1 MTDSEVKMKKK
12 DKMKIPKVQQ
22 ILKVKDLEPDS
33 RFAEIHDN
41 LPDMPCLAL
50 LIGSVRS
57 GKSNLLVNFF
67 CNESFYKGMFDTV
80 KIISTT
86 LHTDNKG
93 QLLEQYFD
101 CEDHYDDYM
110 IEGIKQEQSLYPRDE
125 RPSYA
130 LVLDDILTQ
139 DFSKMNNVSYFAT
152 RFRHYID
159 FYCIACQSFRA
170 VSGLIRNNANAVFIC
185 RQQNSKELFKIGEEY
200 GDMVGG
206 MDNFMRLYQM
216 IHNKPY
222 QIMYLDLQKNPARV
236 LRNFEEVLW
245 EGSESQEPT
254 ESMKKPVDA
263 KNINE
268 SV

>member
-12 DKMKIPKVQQ
+12 DKMKVPM
-22 ILKVKDLEPDS
+22 ILKVKDVDADS
-33 RFAEIHDN
+33 RFADIHEN
-41 LPDMPCLAL
+41 LPQMPCLAL

-67 CNESFYKGMFDTV
+67 CNEDFYKGMFDTV

-93 QLLEQYFD
+93 QLLEKYFD

-110 IEGIKQEQSLYPRDE
+110 IEGIKQEQSMYPRDD

-139 DFSKMNNVSYFAT
+139 DFSKLNNVSYFAT

-206 MDNFMRLYQM
+206 MSNFLELYNKV
-216 IHNKPY
+216 HNKPY
-222 QIMYLDLQKNPARV
+222 QIMYLDLSRNPARV

-245 EGSESQEPT
+245 EGSENSEAT
-254 ESMKKPVDA
+254 ESMKKEPPP

-268 SV
+268 NL